1 MLVGYPE
8 AVLKRSRHL
17 DPIALVFAMGIAA
30 TWSLPASAGFTKG
43 PYLQDVSQT
52 SIVVCW
58 ESASSEA
65 GEVRFGTTAS
75 LGSTVTE
82 GSATLVHQ
90 VEVTGLDP
98 STIYSYQ
105 VSSGGALSN
114 LATLHTAP
122 LEEEPFRFVV
132 VGDTRTDGDAHQRV
146 IDRVVNTL
154 GYPDLYFNTGDLVED
169 GGDIGQWG
177 EFFTIESAL
186 LAYSPLF
193 PVAGNHDDYAN
204 DSIYAELFH
213 LPTAS
218 SGTEGYYAFTYGN
231 TRFIIVDTNDDFTNA
246 STQYQWLEAELIA
259 ANANPAIRHE
269 IVLFHDPPYTS
280 GAHGAFDVEDW
291 GPPRNHLV
299 PLFTTHGVDV
309 VFNGHDHHYE
319 RTDPALTGGVLYVV
333 AGGGGAPGAP
343 EDFVDGIDGIISY
356 LGMDPGETVGEYLED
371 HPLVWE
377 AIKVFNQ
384 AEDYEGGWWRAEAE
398 VVKHFV
404 LVEVQGGLLDA
415 TVYDVDGGVLD
426 TWQVGTYDGDEVD
439 DDGDGYTEQEG
450 DCDDANDA
458 VNPDAVDECDGVD
471 NDCDGADEGC
481 PEDTDA
487 DTDTDGTVTGKG
499 CGCGVGGSASA
510 GLLLFP
516 VLALL
521 RRRRSSSTPG

>member
-1 MLVGYPE
+1 M
-8 AVLKRSRHL
+8 KRSRHL

-299 PLFTTHGVDV
+299 PLAGCSTWWQAAAARRGRPRTSWTGSTASSPTWAWTRERRWGSTSRTTPWCGRPSRSSTRL
-309 VFNGHDHHYE
+309 
-319 RTDPALTGGVLYVV
+319 RTMRAV
-333 AGGGGAPGAP
+333 GGA
-343 EDFVDGIDGIISY
+343 
-356 LGMDPGETVGEYLED
+356 
-371 HPLVWE
+371 
-377 AIKVFNQ
+377 
-384 AEDYEGGWWRAEAE
+384 
-398 VVKHFV
+398 
-404 LVEVQGGLLDA
+404 
-415 TVYDVDGGVLD
+415 
-426 TWQVGTYDGDEVD
+426 
-439 DDGDGYTEQEG
+439 
-450 DCDDANDA
+450 
-458 VNPDAVDECDGVD
+458 
-471 NDCDGADEGC
+471 
-481 PEDTDA
+481 
-487 DTDTDGTVTGKG
+487 
-499 CGCGVGGSASA
+499 
-510 GLLLFP
+510 
-516 VLALL
+516 
-521 RRRRSSSTPG
+521 RRPRW